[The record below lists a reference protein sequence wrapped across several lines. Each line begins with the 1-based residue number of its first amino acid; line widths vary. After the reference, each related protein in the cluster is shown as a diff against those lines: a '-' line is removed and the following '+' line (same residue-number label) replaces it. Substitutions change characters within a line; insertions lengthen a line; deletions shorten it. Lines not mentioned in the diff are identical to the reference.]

1 MAAKAGWTGAWMLSV
16 LVLSATATG
25 CNAPKRTPEETRM
38 YPKAPL
44 EQMAPWIRPEP
55 TTDMSRLAH
64 LNKPGIVE
72 IPAESVVAPA
82 KK

>member
-1 MAAKAGWTGAWMLSV
+1 MAAKADRTGAWMLP
-16 LVLSATATG
+16 LLLLSATMPG

-44 EQMAPWIRPEP
+44 QQMGPLIKAEP
-55 TTDMSRLAH
+55 TTAMSRLAH

-72 IPAESVVAPA
+72 IPVDSVVPPA

>member
-1 MAAKAGWTGAWMLSV
+1 MVGKGRRSAHRVVPV
-16 LVLSATATG
+16 LALGLVVAG
-25 CNAPKRTPEETRM
+25 CNAPKRLPEETRM

-44 EQMAPWIRPEP
+44 QQMGPWIRPEP
-55 TTDMSRLAH
+55 TTAMSKLAH

-72 IPAESVVAPA
+72 IPAESVLAPA